1 MSYTSSNLYASR
13 VYAEHPVALWA
24 MDEPNYFVSLI
35 SQEEKEITE
44 SSWSF
49 NNATRNA
56 SATFTLAGYPFDD
69 LDVNRIYLSTASAA
83 IKEFTVSLSSSIS
96 YVQLDPN
103 KGSVCTS
110 SYIYIPDQTSILYTD
125 IGLIIDGQEYYTRYS
140 FLKTNIWEKISHT
153 EPLGGES
160 FSIFIRVVYDPDTI
174 AGESNSSVYFNG
186 VSFAQWSEPYN
197 SISTGISSASLVVL
211 PNEISS
217 LIDFPGE
224 IKSTIIDPYGFNDA
238 SDNGYV
244 LSVNNSLFAKLSS
257 IPMVYGSSGNIKL
270 NKDAISVN
278 ELLVDGS
285 SLEELLFDGG
295 SASSSY
301 AEFLDGGNSSIYLDS
316 EQYYKFPSL
325 VFPGKGFLNKTGYNK
340 TLTTE
345 FWLRINPETVTRR
358 RIFGPLA
365 SEDGIYVD
373 RDFITVN
380 VGKYTKSYFIGK
392 WYRPML
398 VHFCQSQNEIF
409 LMINGEKVISI
420 IIESLDIPTFTEEDE
435 NYLGFY
441 TNEFIYLFEIDSF
454 SIFPYVVAE
463 QVAKKRYVFGQGVQ
477 EQENIIAS
485 KNGTLSYVDFPF
497 SGYSSTIKYPD
508 RSKWNDG
515 FYNNLVADNKGI
527 TLPKYELPEIIFNN
541 NSSST
546 VFQKSLITSG
556 FYEENYAIQDE
567 DYPYISMDPNGTYLS
582 NNSYGTIYFSKL
594 NQTGNQTRSIHS
606 ILKSSNNVSDRQSL
620 MYISNNFDGNT
631 FEVAINSGSIQYIY
645 NETIL
650 NSALVGASSYFAV
663 GIDFDKI
670 EQSYYSTVGSFFSKP
685 ESLSLNFAGNQEQ
698 TFLGK
703 IFSLTLNNDFFTDKD
718 GSQIFNNS
726 GIAIKNFSSELY
738 DYIGS
743 YTLLPKTTNTSIVL
757 DVGASGYWEN
767 SIPLSYFGKY
777 ITQANG
783 KLKYDLDLLQFNI
796 DTPSSIF
803 SKYNETSSNYQDSL
817 STKVYITLQNII
829 ELGNVVYT
837 QFTNVE
843 NIGMNRILDLG
854 NVIGPVTTTITSA
867 SYSAGT
873 YTFIA
878 ANTFSAGDI
887 VTITGCSP
895 NNFNLSKV
903 TVATANSSSFTV
915 TLTQESGSPTSTTA
929 GGRATRGDTKYK
941 INDGTIIYPP
951 KDISGFTNYYIT
963 IHIEIS
969 SKGVNTENVK
979 IKNMGLVSLSF
990 DEGQFYSINTPAAGK
1005 FYPIVKN
1012 EDQYVY
1018 KRKIPVVINTESSPY
1033 LYLSGDSGIEVL
1045 PVVDETLV
1053 KGIAIPINDSLKDN
1067 QEVVGLQM
1075 FLMCNESSL
1084 FTERK
1089 KIGRIFGSGDSYDII
1104 LTPEGNGRRAFLNI
1118 FNSNT
1123 GAEFTNAK
1131 FFLNG
1136 NFVNNIVIE
1145 PLSWNYI
1152 AISLQENSIL
1162 LDGVVGEIEIYSGV
1176 KVDNVASFMEL
1187 NPIKQDLVIFDEWNL
1202 VDDYTWGTKA
1212 ASATWTTVLAEE
1224 PLEVTI
1230 LSLDAKEIFNTYAG
1244 LSSGVVNDS
1253 SIINVTQDSV
1263 VIINDISWD
1272 QYLV

>member
-110 SYIYIPDQTSILYTD
+110 SYIYIPDQTSILYAD
-125 IGLIIDGQEYYTRYS
+125 IGLVIDGQEYSTRYS
-140 FLKTNIWEKISHT
+140 FLKTNLWEKISHT

-160 FSIFIRVVYDPDTI
+160 FSIFIRVVYDPDTV
-174 AGESNSSVYFNG
+174 AGENDSSVYFNG

-420 IIESLDIPTFTEEDE
+420 IIESLEIPTFPEENED
-435 NYLGFY
+435 YLGFY
-441 TNEFIYLFEIDSF
+441 TNEFIYLYEIDSF

-485 KNGTLSYVDFPF
+485 KNGTLSYIDFPF

-515 FYNNLVADNKGI
+515 FYNNLVADDKGI
-527 TLPKYELPEIIFNN
+527 TLPKHQLPEIIFNN

-556 FYEENYAIQDE
+556 FYEDNYEIQDE

-582 NNSYGTIYFSKL
+582 NESYGTIYFSKL

-620 MYISNNFDGNT
+620 IYISNNFDGNI

-650 NSALVGASSYFAV
+650 NSEPIGASSYFAV

-670 EQSYYSTVGSFFSKP
+670 EQSYYSTVGSFFSKL
-685 ESLSLNFAGNQEQ
+685 ESLSLNFAGNQEE

-718 GSQIFNNS
+718 GYQIFNNS
-726 GIAIKNFSSELY
+726 GIAIKNFNTELY
-738 DYIGS
+738 EYIGS

-757 DVGASGYWEN
+757 DIGASGYWEN

-777 ITQANG
+777 ITQADG

-796 DTPSSIF
+796 DAPSSIF

-817 STKVYITLQNII
+817 STKVYITLQNIV

-843 NIGMNRILDLG
+843 NIGMNRVLDLG
-854 NVIGPVTTTITSA
+854 EITS
-867 SYSAGT
+867 S
-873 YTFIA
+873 
-878 ANTFSAGDI
+878 
-887 VTITGCSP
+887 
-895 NNFNLSKV
+895 
-903 TVATANSSSFTV
+903 
-915 TLTQESGSPTSTTA
+915 E
-929 GGRATRGDTKYK
+929 DTKYK

-963 IHIEIS
+963 VHIEIS

-979 IKNMGLVSLSF
+979 IKNMGFVSLSF

-1018 KRKIPVVINTESSPY
+1018 KRKIPVVIDTESSPY
-1033 LYLSGDSGIEVL
+1033 LYLTGDSGIEVL

-1053 KGIAIPINDSLKDN
+1053 KGIAIPINDSLKNN

-1075 FLMCNESSL
+1075 FLMCNESNL

-1089 KIGRIFGSGDSYDII
+1089 RIGRIFSSNDSYDIV

-1145 PLSWNYI
+1145 PLSWNYL

-1162 LDGVVGEIEIYSGV
+1162 LNGVVGEIEIYSGV

-1202 VDDYTWGTKA
+1202 VDDYTWGNLSG
-1212 ASATWTTVLAEE
+1212 SATWRTVLAEE

-1244 LSSGVVNDS
+1244 LSSGIVNDN

>member
-35 SQEEKEITE
+35 SQEQKEITE
-44 SSWSF
+44 SNWDF
-49 NNATRNA
+49 DNAIRNA

-83 IKEFTVSLSSSIS
+83 IKEFRVSLSSSIS

-110 SYIYIPDQTSILYTD
+110 SYIYIPDQTSILYVD
-125 IGLIIDGQEYYTRYS
+125 IGLVIDGQEYYTRHS

-224 IKSTIIDPYGFNDA
+224 IKSTIIDPYGFNDS

-420 IIESLDIPTFTEEDE
+420 PIDSLEIPTFPAEDE
-435 NYLGFY
+435 DYLGFY

-508 RSKWNDG
+508 RRKWNDG
-515 FYNNLVADNKGI
+515 FYNNLIADDKGI

-556 FYEENYAIQDE
+556 FYEENYAIQNE

-685 ESLSLNFAGNQEQ
+685 ESLSLNFAGNQEE

-718 GSQIFNNS
+718 GSQIFNTS
-726 GIAIKNFSSELY
+726 GIAIKNFSPELY

-817 STKVYITLQNII
+817 STKVYITLQNIV

-843 NIGMNRILDLG
+843 NIGMNRVLDLG
-854 NVIGPVTTTITSA
+854 EITS
-867 SYSAGT
+867 SE
-873 YTFIA
+873 
-878 ANTFSAGDI
+878 N
-887 VTITGCSP
+887 
-895 NNFNLSKV
+895 
-903 TVATANSSSFTV
+903 
-915 TLTQESGSPTSTTA
+915 
-929 GGRATRGDTKYK
+929 TKYK
-941 INDGTIIYPP
+941 INDGTVIYPP

-963 IHIEIS
+963 VHIEIS

-1104 LTPEGNGRRAFLNI
+1104 LTPEGNGRRAFLNV

>member
-44 SSWSF
+44 SSWDF
-49 NNATRNA
+49 NNAVSS
-56 SATFTLAGYPFDD
+56 SAPFTLSGYPFDD
-69 LDVNRIYLSTASAA
+69 LDVNKIYLSTASATTV
-83 IKEFTVSLSSSIS
+83 EFTVSLSSSIS

-110 SYIYIPDQTSILYTD
+110 SYIYIPDQTSILYAD
-125 IGLIIDGQEYYTRYS
+125 IGLVIDGQEYSTRYS
-140 FLKTNIWEKISHT
+140 FLKTNLWEKISHT

-160 FSIFIRVVYDPDTI
+160 FSIFIRVVYDPDTV
-174 AGESNSSVYFNG
+174 AGENNSSVYFNG

-420 IIESLDIPTFTEEDE
+420 IIESLEISTFPEKNED
-435 NYLGFY
+435 YLGFY
-441 TNEFIYLFEIDSF
+441 TNEFIYLYEIDSF

-485 KNGTLSYVDFPF
+485 KNGTLSYIDFPF

-515 FYNNLVADNKGI
+515 FYNNLVADDKGI
-527 TLPKYELPEIIFNN
+527 TLPKHQLPEIIFNN

-556 FYEENYAIQDE
+556 FYEDNYEIQNE

-582 NNSYGTIYFSKL
+582 NESYGTIYFSKL
-594 NQTGNQTRSIHS
+594 NQTGNQIRSIHS
-606 ILKSSNNVSDRQSL
+606 ILKSSNNVLDRQSL
-620 MYISNNFDGNT
+620 IYISNNFDGNI

-650 NSALVGASSYFAV
+650 NSEPIGASSYFAV

-670 EQSYYSTVGSFFSKP
+670 EQSYYSTVGSFFSKL
-685 ESLSLNFAGNQEQ
+685 ESLSLNFAGNQEE

-718 GSQIFNNS
+718 GYQIFNNS
-726 GIAIKNFSSELY
+726 GIAIKNFNTELY
-738 DYIGS
+738 EYIGS

-757 DVGASGYWEN
+757 DIGASGYWEN

-777 ITQANG
+777 ITQADG

-796 DTPSSIF
+796 DAPSSIF

-817 STKVYITLQNII
+817 STKVYITLQNIV

-843 NIGMNRILDLG
+843 NIGMNRVLDLG
-854 NVIGPVTTTITSA
+854 EITS
-867 SYSAGT
+867 S
-873 YTFIA
+873 
-878 ANTFSAGDI
+878 
-887 VTITGCSP
+887 
-895 NNFNLSKV
+895 
-903 TVATANSSSFTV
+903 
-915 TLTQESGSPTSTTA
+915 E
-929 GGRATRGDTKYK
+929 DTKYK
-941 INDGTIIYPP
+941 INDGTVIYPP

-963 IHIEIS
+963 VHIEIS

-979 IKNMGLVSLSF
+979 IKNMGFVSLSF

-1018 KRKIPVVINTESSPY
+1018 KRNIPVVINTESSPY
-1033 LYLSGDSGIEVL
+1033 LYLTGDSGIEVL

-1075 FLMCNESSL
+1075 FLMCNESNL

-1089 KIGRIFGSGDSYDII
+1089 RIGRIFSSNDSYDIV

-1145 PLSWNYI
+1145 PLSWNYL

-1162 LDGVVGEIEIYSGV
+1162 LNGIIGEIEIYSGV
-1176 KVDNVASFMEL
+1176 KIDNVASFMEL
-1187 NPIKQDLVIFDEWNL
+1187 NPIKQDLVISDEWSL
-1202 VDDYTWGTKA
+1202 VDDQPWNYWS
-1212 ASATWTTVLAEE
+1212 ASATWRTVLAEKS
-1224 PLEVTI
+1224 LEVTI

-1244 LSSGVVNDS
+1244 ISSGIVNDN